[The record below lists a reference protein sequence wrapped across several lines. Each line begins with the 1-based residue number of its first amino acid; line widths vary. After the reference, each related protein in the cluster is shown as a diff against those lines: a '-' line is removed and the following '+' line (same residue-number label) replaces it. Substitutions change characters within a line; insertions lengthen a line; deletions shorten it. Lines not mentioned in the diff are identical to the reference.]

1 VLKGIN
7 MNFLITTIIFI
18 ITTVIVYIFFKN
30 RLEEKTNEIKRREE
44 LLSQNILFSRTNEKG
59 IITDAS
65 SAFCKLSGYTKEE
78 LIGNP
83 HNIVRHPDMPSE
95 VFQDLW
101 ETIQK
106 GETWEGEIKNL
117 AKNGHYYW
125 VEANI
130 SQEFDT
136 NGNFI
141 GYISIRQEITA
152 QKNFEKQ
159 QSIILQEAKMESLSE
174 MIENIAHQWRQP
186 LNTISVSASG
196 LGMKD
201 EMNVLKEGDIQSFTK
216 TVVENTNYLSQTI
229 ETFSNFVKKDN
240 KEILT
245 LQDEICGAINIVR
258 TTMDNHNIKLLDDI
272 NYEDITT
279 QNIIS
284 GELSQVLINI
294 FKNAKDILIEQDKE
308 DKWIIVN
315 LLQSDSKITL
325 TIEDNGGGIPKD
337 IIDKIFEPYF
347 TTRHQYQGKGL
358 GLHLSH
364 KIITESLNGNIYVK
378 NTKNGAKFF
387 IELPIEN

>member
-1 VLKGIN
+1 
-7 MNFLITTIIFI
+7 
-18 ITTVIVYIFFKN
+18 
-30 RLEEKTNEIKRREE
+30 
-44 LLSQNILFSRTNEKG
+44 
-59 IITDAS
+59 
-65 SAFCKLSGYTKEE
+65 
-78 LIGNP
+78 
-83 HNIVRHPDMPSE
+83 MPSE